1 MRDDES
7 HMPLILTQPKTMEH
21 NSPQPMTKDQA
32 REWMN
37 DHWDADE
44 IGTDLDSDIL
54 DDAFVAVFKR
64 RPDDDED
71 AFGELKN
78 HFLSH

>member
-7 HMPLILTQPKTMEH
+7 DMPLILTQSQAMNPATPK
-21 NSPQPMTKDQA
+21 QMTEDQA

-54 DDAFVAVFKR
+54 DDAFEAVFSR
-64 RPDDDED
+64 RPGDDED
-71 AFGELKN
+71 AFAALKN
-78 HFLSH
+78 HFQTR